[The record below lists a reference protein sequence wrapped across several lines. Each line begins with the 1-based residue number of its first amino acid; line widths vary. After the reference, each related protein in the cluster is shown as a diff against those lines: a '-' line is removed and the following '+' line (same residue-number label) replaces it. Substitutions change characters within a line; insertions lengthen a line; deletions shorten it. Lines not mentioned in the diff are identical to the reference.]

1 VIWIWG
7 NSGKIWRFIYRRKF
21 GEMGKLGM
29 MRRREWWGDLDTQS
43 ITYTPPKF
51 LSNPLSLNSY

>member
-1 VIWIWG
+1 
-7 NSGKIWRFIYRRKF
+7 
-21 GEMGKLGM
+21 MGKLGM